1 MRRLEEFVNEKLKV
15 TKGNVPPDIPL
26 GKQGWI
32 CTSANSIYNDIRL
45 IDNFLKTDIDLE
57 RLEYINTE
65 EYTKDKV
72 IIFDKVFLALKRSK
86 WCRKI
91 INLILSEYS
100 FDEGIERVQE
110 ILRNNAICKSAQS
123 LSNTKLQVIK
133 IVDSQRSSAMIL
145 TFRKQ

>member
-1 MRRLEEFVNEKLKV
+1 MKMLEEFVNEKLKV

-32 CTSANSIYNDIRL
+32 CTSVNSIYNDIQL

-57 RLEYINTE
+57 RLEYIDTE

-91 INLILSEYS
+91 INLILSEYT
-100 FDEGIERVQE
+100 FDDVIERVQE
-110 ILRNNAICKSAQS
+110 ILRNNATCEPARSISG
-123 LSNTKLQVIK
+123 TKLQVIK

-145 TFRKQ
+145 AFRKW

>member
-45 IDNFLKTDIDLE
+45 IDNFFKTDIDLE

-91 INLILSEYS
+91 INLILSEYTLMKGLKR
-100 FDEGIERVQE
+100 F
-110 ILRNNAICKSAQS
+110 K
-123 LSNTKLQVIK
+123 KY
-133 IVDSQRSSAMIL
+133 
-145 TFRKQ
+145 

>member
-57 RLEYINTE
+57 RLEYIDTE
-65 EYTKDKV
+65 EYKGLIHFMSDRYGV
-72 IIFDKVFLALKRSK
+72 IES
-86 WCRKI
+86 
-91 INLILSEYS
+91 
-100 FDEGIERVQE
+100 QE
-110 ILRNNAICKSAQS
+110 H
-123 LSNTKLQVIK
+123 
-133 IVDSQRSSAMIL
+133 VDL
-145 TFRKQ
+145 DFK

>member
-15 TKGNVPPDIPL
+15 TKGNVPPDISL

-57 RLEYINTE
+57 RLEYIDTE
-65 EYTKDKV
+65 EYTKDNV
-72 IIFDKVFLALKRSK
+72 IIFDKVFLALKRRK
-86 WCRKI
+86 WCAKI
-91 INLILSEYS
+91 INLILSEYT

-110 ILRNNAICKSAQS
+110 ILKNNATCKPAQS
-123 LSNTKLQVIK
+123 ISDDKLQVIK

-145 TFRKQ
+145 TFRKK